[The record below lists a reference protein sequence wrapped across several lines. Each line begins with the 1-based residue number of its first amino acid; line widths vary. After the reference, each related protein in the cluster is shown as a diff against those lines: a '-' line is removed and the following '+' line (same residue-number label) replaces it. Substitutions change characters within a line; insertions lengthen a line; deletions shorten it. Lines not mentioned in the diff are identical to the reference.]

1 MSQYALWLT
10 SLGESHDHL
19 AQLIHQLSE
28 QYRGPSFEPHIT
40 LLGGIQGDE
49 PAMGEKVR
57 KLGAT
62 LCPIATALQ
71 WPACEEEYFRC
82 LYFPVKA
89 TPAILD
95 AHEQAKVILGKSS
108 DSPFSPH
115 VSLLYGVFPIQIKQD
130 IIATLPSD
138 LPQQFL
144 VSELKLIRVESL
156 NPRDW
161 HLVETISLQGPAG

>member
-1 MSQYALWLT
+1 MSQYFLWL
-10 SLGESHDHL
+10 SSVGESHDRL

-28 QYRGPSFEPHIT
+28 HYQGPKFEPHIT
-40 LLGGIQGDE
+40 LLGGVEGEAAGI
-49 PAMGEKVR
+49 GEKIR
-57 KLGAT
+57 RLGNT
-62 LCPIATALQ
+62 LCPLAVDLQ
-71 WPACEEEYFRC
+71 WPAYEEEYFRC
-82 LYFPVKA
+82 LYFPVQA

-115 VSLLYGVFPIQIKQD
+115 VSLLYGVFPISVKQE
-130 IIATLPSD
+130 IIATFPSD
-138 LPQQFL
+138 LPRQFL

-161 HLVETISLQGPAG
+161 HLVETVPLQG